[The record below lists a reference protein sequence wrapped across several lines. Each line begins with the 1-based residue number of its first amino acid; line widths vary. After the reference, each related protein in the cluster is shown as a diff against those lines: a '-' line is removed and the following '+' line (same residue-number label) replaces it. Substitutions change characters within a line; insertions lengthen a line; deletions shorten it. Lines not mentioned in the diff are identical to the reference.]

1 MEKSPVPL
9 LGFFPYQKSLSG
21 FLFHDHQQI
30 SGYRWFTSNAP
41 YRARPQLNTIKFCD
55 LF

>member
-1 MEKSPVPL
+1 MEKSPVPV
-9 LGFFPYQKSLSG
+9 LGLFPYQKSLSG
-21 FLFHDHQQI
+21 FLFHDHRQI